1 MVGEALGTKGRNL
14 MESSYIKRGKVA
26 LSRGEEPTKRI
37 GRKTESNRTK
47 KKESGK
53 KGREKTLQ
61 K

>member
-1 MVGEALGTKGRNL
+1 

>member
-1 MVGEALGTKGRNL
+1 

-26 LSRGEEPTKRI
+26 LSRGDEPMERI
-37 GRKTESNRTK
+37 GRKTKSNRTK

-53 KGREKTLQ
+53 KGKEKTLQ